1 MGNKKPILFIRADGG
16 SALGLGH
23 LVRCI
28 SLAHMLINDFSIHF
42 FAFEI
47 PEALKGEI
55 NQNGWLVTVLEKESD
70 FLNKLT
76 GNEIVVLDGY
86 QFDSDY
92 QKQIKSKG
100 CKLVCI
106 DDFQDQH
113 FYADLVINHAP
124 GVTKDDY
131 EGELYTKYLLG
142 PDYALLRPEFLE
154 STSYEIKKNL
164 KDIENIFVCFGGS
177 DSKNL
182 TAKVLSWLPLE
193 NYTVTLVLGSTY
205 PHRDELDKVI
215 EERAD
220 LEIVVKNSLS
230 AKEMRNE
237 LEQGDLAIVPAS
249 GVLFEVI
256 STGLPVISGY
266 YTENQQN
273 VYSGFK
279 ANNVFYDAKS
289 FNEQDFLKAFSIAI
303 KKKGDEILENQQNCV
318 DGLSQKRCRSKFLGL
333 LYSSILQIRDANID
347 DMEQYFKWANDESV
361 RANAFNTE
369 DIPWNDHVTWFK
381 KKLSNNHS
389 RMYIFE
395 IDDRGVGQVRFDK
408 ENEDVWDID
417 YMLDEDFRGFGLG
430 SKIID
435 RGLKKLIFE
444 EKRVKVQAFVKT
456 DNTPSEKV
464 FEDLNFKKHNFKEG
478 TIKFTYEEKI

>member
-1 MGNKKPILFIRADGG
+1 MNQKVFIRADG
-16 SALGLGH
+16 SSDVGLGH
-23 LVRCI
+23 IVRCI
-28 SLAHMLINDFSIHF
+28 SLAHMLKNEFSIHF
-42 FAFEI
+42 FSLKIPDSLKNEI
-47 PEALKGEI
+47 I
-55 NQNGWLVTVLEKESD
+55 QNGWEITVIEKESD
-70 FLNKLT
+70 FVNDLT

-86 QFDSDY
+86 QFDTDY
-92 QKQIKSKG
+92 QRQIKSKE

-106 DDFQDQH
+106 DDFHDQH

-124 GVTKDDY
+124 GVAKDDY
-131 EGELYTKYLLG
+131 KGEPYTKYLLG
-142 PDYALLRPEFLE
+142 PDYALLRLEFLE
-154 STSYEIKKNL
+154 TKSYENKKISTDVN
-164 KDIENIFVCFGGS
+164 KIFVCFGGS

-182 TAKVLSWLPLE
+182 TAKVLSWLPSE
-193 NYTVTLVLGSTY
+193 NYSVTLVLGNAY
-205 PHRDELDKVI
+205 PHRDELNTVI
-215 EERAD
+215 EDRKD
-220 LEIVVKNSLS
+220 LEIVVKKSLS
-230 AKEMRNE
+230 AKEMSNE
-237 LEQGDLAIVPAS
+237 LEQADLAVVPAS
-249 GVLFEVI
+249 GILFEVI

-303 KKKGDEILENQQNCV
+303 NKKDYEIVENQQNCV

-408 ENEDVWDID
+408 ENEDVWDIH